1 MTLDDAAAAIS
12 RISYKPGW
20 TFAVARTATGAH
32 LVISPPDGVANWAPL
47 PLMSARTMT
56 VRRLVVWVFDWLRG
70 MEERRA
76 EAAFRYDG
84 QALGEVDGP

>member
-1 MTLDDAAAAIS
+1 MTLDDATAAIS

-20 TFAVARTATGAH
+20 TFAVARTAAGPH
-32 LVISPPDGVANWAPL
+32 LVVGQPDGATDRVPL
-47 PLMSARTMT
+47 PLMSVRTMT
-56 VRRLVVWVFDWLRG
+56 VRRLATWVFDWLRG

-76 EAAFRYDG
+76 EQAFRYDG